1 MQALLL
7 ALIRAYRYI
16 LSPWIG
22 QQCRFTPTCSVYA
35 MQAIEAYGAARG
47 SWLALKRLLRCHPL
61 CRGGHDPV
69 PGLDPEPPLEGSAQR
84 PHTEAGL
91 QQDDQTHAGKGQND
105 A

>member
-1 MQALLL
+1 MQGLLL

-35 MQAIEAYGAARG
+35 MQAIEAYGPGRG
-47 SWLALKRLLRCHPL
+47 SWLAVRRLLRCHPL

-69 PGLDPEPPLEGSAQR
+69 PGLDPEPQLEPLEEPAES
-84 PHTEAGL
+84 EADSK
-91 QQDDQTHAGKGQND
+91 QDDQTDTGKRQDD